1 MEEIE
6 VKFLDIDPI
15 EVEKKILSLGG
26 TKKFDRVFRRIVF
39 DTPDLSLNSKG
50 AWIRLRDEGER
61 IALSYK
67 QRLGMDKKG
76 NDDGMIEE
84 EIEVSDFD
92 MTAKILRHSGL
103 KDKFYEENRRV
114 QFDLGGVEL
123 DIDYWPLLKP
133 YLEIEAGSWEDI
145 DKTIELLEL
154 DPKEKKIYPT
164 YEVYKLNGIDE
175 LSYDVLTF
183 DKQVKKKYL

>member
-6 VKFLDIDPI
+6 VKFLDIDPGTL
-15 EVEKKILSLGG
+15 EKKILSLGG
-26 TKKFDRVFRRIVF
+26 KKKFDRVFRRIVF

-50 AWIRLRDEGER
+50 AWIRLRDEGDR

-84 EIEVSDFD
+84 EVEVSDFD
-92 MTAKILRHSGL
+92 MTAKILRHGGL

-114 QFDLGGVEL
+114 QFDLNGVEL
-123 DIDYWPLLKP
+123 DIDYWPLLEP
-133 YLEIEAGSWEDI
+133 YLEIEADSWQTI
-145 DKTIELLEL
+145 DKTAKLLGFN
-154 DPKEKKIYPT
+154 PKDRKIYPT
-164 YEVYKLNGIDE
+164 FELYKLNGIDE
-175 LSYDVLTF
+175 LSYDILTF
-183 DKQVKKKYL
+183 EKQVKKKSA